1 MLGAVAAV
9 TTVIGP
15 MLERRSGTILFTTRG
30 AAINPNP
37 ARTGVGISF
46 AGEGVYARML
56 HDDLR
61 DRGIHVG
68 HTASAPASRQTE
80 TTNPTTSPTSSGATT
95 PSASEATFQLRLGIN
110 YSQRTRRRRPRT
122 TIGPRLAPASVAR
135 QLRRPH
141 YRVPRNAA
149 APVPRHSLGSV
160 EAVAQIARANSWPV
174 SRRVICLYGS
184 TEAVRTPSRRSPFGW
199 AAVSRLCATASSI
212 SETFAFVGCDSG
224 CGRSRT
230 SACAASSRRPRGRSI
245 TRGVSFLKRSGAR
258 PSMRWRRRADRLS
271 GTWAA
276 SESSVRYEA
285 ASRNRFDNRVPFCSR
300 DHGAA

>member
-56 HDDLR
+56 HDELR

-68 HTASAPASRQTE
+68 HPASAPASRQTE

-110 YSQRTRRRRPRT
+110 YSQRTRR
-122 TIGPRLAPASVAR
+122 GV
-135 QLRRPH
+135 
-141 YRVPRNAA
+141 
-149 APVPRHSLGSV
+149 
-160 EAVAQIARANSWPV
+160 
-174 SRRVICLYGS
+174 
-184 TEAVRTPSRRSPFGW
+184 
-199 AAVSRLCATASSI
+199 
-212 SETFAFVGCDSG
+212 
-224 CGRSRT
+224 
-230 SACAASSRRPRGRSI
+230 RGRPSGHASLLHPWQGSCDARTI
-245 TRGVSFLKRSGAR
+245 EFRATRQR
-258 PSMRWRRRADRLS
+258 PCPA
-271 GTWAA
+271 
-276 SESSVRYEA
+276 
-285 ASRNRFDNRVPFCSR
+285 
-300 DHGAA
+300 